1 MSAETALLVRGDG
14 ERERRRLL
22 GHVCVCVCV
31 RVFVPRPVFIHV
43 LRDGRGRPA
52 FIRTPALLPGSFF
65 YCLCAGASMR
75 RQRERACLPRP
86 RWPPAAAVRD
96 RGGTAL
102 NLPDRRSGRSPI
114 DLHLPDTVTDGAR
127 RPIAASGDGQTLVH
141 RWDEAG
147 LTLSDW
153 RAVTEPLGR
162 HRTFSAPRGSAIMS
176 RRE

>member
-1 MSAETALLVRGDG
+1 M
-14 ERERRRLL
+14 
-22 GHVCVCVCV
+22 
-31 RVFVPRPVFIHV
+31 F
-43 LRDGRGRPA
+43 
-52 FIRTPALLPGSFF
+52 LLP
-65 YCLCAGASMR
+65 LLRRVHAAAAASSSASR
-75 RQRERACLPRP
+75 VLGGLWAA
-86 RWPPAAAVRD
+86 AAAVRD

-127 RPIAASGDGQTLVH
+127 RPIAASGDGQTLVY